1 MKDKPVSIVDSVK
14 KDGYCFDYFNP
25 NATAFLDDA
34 FNNVNKAITGM
45 WLYHNLPTVDSTT
58 QEDSN
63 PFADLLCGLE
73 IAKVSLIQ
81 FLLLPNL
88 TLTMIKPQVK

>member
-63 PFADLLCGLE
+63 PFADLPVGPGNS
-73 IAKVSLIQ
+73 KG
-81 FLLLPNL
+81 FPN
-88 TLTMIKPQVK
+88 TIPAFA